1 MKNLRIT
8 LPDEGHRV
16 LPFRPRDA
24 VPVPAAEDGGR
35 PSATILPFRREMPQL
50 EHDPHDSG
58 RDDAPDDFRHR
69 MLTNIA
75 ALALT
80 ITLTVVG
87 IWLATSIADMRR
99 TQDCVLMGRH
109 DCAAIAAPR

>member
-1 MKNLRIT
+1 MKNQRIT
-8 LPDEGHRV
+8 LPDDDHRV

-24 VPVPAAEDGGR
+24 VHLPSTEEGAR
-35 PSATILPFRREMPQL
+35 PSATILPFRRETPPP
-50 EHDPHDSG
+50 EHDAEESG
-58 RDDAPDDFRHR
+58 RDEAPGDFRHR
-69 MLTNIA
+69 MLTNVA

-80 ITLTVVG
+80 VALTVVG

-109 DCAAIAAPR
+109 DCATIAAPR